1 MCIRDSPKN
10 IVVMICDDLG
20 YGDLGCYGSGIKT
33 PNLDKL
39 AADGARFNHCN
50 SAHPIC
56 SASRAALLTGRYG
69 QRSGT
74 TSAFFPTSKYGLALE
89 ETTLANLF
97 KESGYR
103 TMAIGKWHLG
113 DAPEF
118 LPTKRGFD
126 SFFGVPYSDDMEPL
140 PMIRD
145 AAVIEAETD
154 RDLLT
159 PRYTEAVSYTH
170 LGRKASTFEGGFRI
184 PFLAKWS
191 GMIDPGQVDGEWHSS
206 LDILPSLVALCGL
219 GLPEKPLDGVDM
231 SGILGGREKNA
242 AVEQKSRLYFS
253 PMGKKGLELHCIRK
267 RNWKLRVAQGI
278 EGEIYTND
286 RTTSAKD
293 SAWLQH
299 PELYDLL
306 QDPAESY
313 DVAKLHP
320 EIVAELTREI
330 ETLMPT
336 FPPDVVQAY
345 AELQQ
350 NKGDIS
356 TPPGASPRPF
366 GARLSPGSWEPQD
379 RR

>member
-1 MCIRDSPKN
+1 
-10 IVVMICDDLG
+10 
-20 YGDLGCYGSGIKT
+20 
-33 PNLDKL
+33 
-39 AADGARFNHCN
+39 
-50 SAHPIC
+50 
-56 SASRAALLTGRYG
+56 
-69 QRSGT
+69 
-74 TSAFFPTSKYGLALE
+74 
-89 ETTLANLF
+89 
-97 KESGYR
+97 
-103 TMAIGKWHLG
+103 
-113 DAPEF
+113 
-118 LPTKRGFD
+118 
-126 SFFGVPYSDDMEPL
+126 
-140 PMIRD
+140 
-145 AAVIEAETD
+145 
-154 RDLLT
+154 
-159 PRYTEAVSYTH
+159 
-170 LGRKASTFEGGFRI
+170 
-184 PFLAKWS
+184 
-191 GMIDPGQVDGEWHSS
+191 MIDPGQVDGEWHSS

-299 PELYDLL
+299 P
-306 QDPAESY
+306 
-313 DVAKLHP
+313 HP